1 MPENG
6 DVREG
11 VGDAA
16 RTNLFGN
23 FQLDQVA
30 RNDEG
35 VVERVR
41 GAASFVA
48 VEKVLEFPGRLEV
61 VGLLELHPVTIHRYV
76 YILYIYVNICI
87 CACV

>member
-1 MPENG
+1 M
-6 DVREG
+6 
-11 VGDAA
+11 
-16 RTNLFGN
+16 
-23 FQLDQVA
+23 
-30 RNDEG
+30 
-35 VVERVR
+35 
-41 GAASFVA
+41 A